1 MLPGMIDG
9 QDAPLFEALTVPHQS
24 GTPAGL
30 RAIAALVLTASA
42 GLTALF
48 WSLGAWPVAGFMGG
62 EVVLVIGMLRA
73 HRRWSSRIAE
83 RITLAGGR
91 LRVDRTDRKGRRRAV
106 EFDAYWTRVALTPR
120 PGRVSELRLAA
131 RGRSTEI
138 GHFLHE
144 PEKTSLAEA
153 LGDALRNYRSPVFD
167 NPQTRPGAGGQG
179 AA

>member
-1 MLPGMIDG
+1 MTPSP
-9 QDAPLFEALTVPHQS
+9 DAPLFEAMTVPHQS

-30 RAIAALVLTASA
+30 RVIAALVLIVSG

-62 EVVLVIGMLRA
+62 EVVLVIGMLRT

-83 RITLAGGR
+83 RITLADGR
-91 LRVDRTDRKGRRRAV
+91 LRVDRTDRRGRRRAV

-120 PGRVSELRLAA
+120 PGRISELRLAA

-144 PEKTSLAEA
+144 PEKESLAEA
-153 LGDALRNYRSPVFD
+153 LAQALRRYREPVFD
-167 NPQTRPGAGGQG
+167 NPQTRDGLPG
-179 AA
+179 

>member
-1 MLPGMIDG
+1 MLPGMTTG

-24 GTPAGL
+24 GSAAGL
-30 RAIAALVLTASA
+30 RVIA
-42 GLTALF
+42 GLVMLASGGLTILF

-73 HRRWSSRIAE
+73 HRRWSNRIAE

-91 LRVDRTDRKGRRRAV
+91 VRVDRTDRKGRQRAV
-106 EFDAYWTRVALTPR
+106 EFDAYWARVALTER

-153 LGDALRNYRSPVFD
+153 LTTALRNYRNPVFD
-167 NPQTRPGAGGQG
+167 NPQTRAGLD
-179 AA
+179 